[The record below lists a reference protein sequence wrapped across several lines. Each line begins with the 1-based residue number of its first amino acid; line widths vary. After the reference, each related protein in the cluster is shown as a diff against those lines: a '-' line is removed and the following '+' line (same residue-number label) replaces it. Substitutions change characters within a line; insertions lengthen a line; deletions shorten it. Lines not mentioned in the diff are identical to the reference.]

1 MVLHTAVGV
10 YTMPGIQVNKALAQF
25 SAYAEGL
32 ETAGLKL
39 VAAVCADAL
48 HANEL
53 SAPTGLYDVVHC
65 SRKTVYEPFMVDGW
79 NESRSSK
86 QGTYI

>member
-25 SAYAEGL
+25 SAYADGV
-32 ETAGLKL
+32 ETAGLRL
-39 VAAVCADAL
+39 VAHVCADAL

-53 SAPTGLYDVVHC
+53 SFVGGLYDVVEC
-65 SRKTVYEPFMVDGW
+65 SRKTIYEPFMVDGW

-86 QGTYI
+86 KGTYT